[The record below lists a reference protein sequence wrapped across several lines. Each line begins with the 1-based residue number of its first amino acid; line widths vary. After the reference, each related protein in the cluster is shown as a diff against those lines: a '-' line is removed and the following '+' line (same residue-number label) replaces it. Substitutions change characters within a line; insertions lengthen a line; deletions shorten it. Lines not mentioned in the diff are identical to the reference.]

1 MTTKA
6 PGKKASKRS
15 AAAPAPEDVEAF
27 LVSLEHPFKA
37 EIVEL
42 REVILGADARI
53 GEGIKWNAPSFRTPS
68 EYFATFHLRAKEGVQ
83 IILHLGA
90 KKREG
95 TVKIDDPAKLLEW
108 LGKDRASVKFRD
120 AMEVKAKRAAF
131 VDVVRQWIEY
141 V

>member
-1 MTTKA
+1 M
-6 PGKKASKRS
+6 ASKNPTRTPQRS
-15 AAAPAPEDVEAF
+15 APAEGGVEAF
-27 LVSLEHPFKA
+27 LATLDHPFKR

-42 REVILGADARI
+42 RGAILGADACI
-53 GEGIKWNAPSFRTPS
+53 GEGIKWNAPSFRTSS

-90 KKREG
+90 KKRDTAGVSIADPEG
-95 TVKIDDPAKLLEW
+95 LLEW
-108 LGKDRASVKFRD
+108 LGKDRASVRFRD
-120 AMEVKAKRAAF
+120 AKDVKAKRAAF